1 MISFFR
7 SASMAVSIVVCFTG
21 FTVLAGCSSTPA
33 RVQTPT
39 HAPPRSSEADAK
51 IRLADQA
58 AAKGDSDTAVTLYR
72 EAIVLDRDRYVAW
85 NNLGVELMNRGDYLD
100 AVAALKVAS
109 DLSPRDPRPVANI
122 GLAYQQMGWAND
134 ALEYYE
140 QALHRDETFL
150 DALRGFALAEELLGR
165 GSLQSLEQI
174 KRALM
179 VEKDQEWRTFFE
191 RRKFRVEALLRS
203 SDL

>member
-1 MISFFR
+1 MISSFR

-134 ALEYYE
+134 ALVYYE

-179 VEKDQEWRTFFE
+179 VEKDKEWRTFFE

>member
-134 ALEYYE
+134 ALVYYE

-179 VEKDQEWRTFFE
+179 VEKDKEWRTFFE